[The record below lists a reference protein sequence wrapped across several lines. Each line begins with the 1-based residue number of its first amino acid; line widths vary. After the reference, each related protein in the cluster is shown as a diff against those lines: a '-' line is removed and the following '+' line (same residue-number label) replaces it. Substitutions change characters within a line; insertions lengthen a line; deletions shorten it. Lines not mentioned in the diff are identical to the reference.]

1 MVYDKKI
8 TIWTVL
14 KIVILVMI
22 TFSMIYPFIF
32 MVSVTFSSNF
42 YVLGG
47 KISFF
52 PRGFNIE
59 AYKNIFENKQIFT
72 GYKNTL
78 IYVSLGTFIA
88 LIITTFGAY
97 ALSKKKK
104 LIFHKFFT
112 IYFLLPLLFG
122 GGMIPTYL
130 AVSSYGIIDSI
141 WAVVLPGSVS
151 IFNLIIMRS
160 FFVAGDVTPIEESGE
175 LDGMNDIQIL
185 LYLVLPTSQAI
196 LATIGLFYA
205 VGLWNA
211 FMEPFLYLNTASKFT
226 LQMVIRQIV
235 LQGVYKMD
243 EVFDENE
250 VFIIADTIKYTAII
264 VSILPMIILYPFIQ
278 KFFVKGVMIG
288 SLKG

>member
-8 TIWTVL
+8 TIWTIL
-14 KIVILVMI
+14 KVAILVI
-22 TFSMIYPFIF
+22 IAFSMIYPFIY

-47 KISFF
+47 KISFY
-52 PRGFNIE
+52 PRGFNTE
-59 AYKNIFENKQIFT
+59 AYKSIFENKQIFT
-72 GYKNTL
+72 GYRNTM
-78 IYVSLGTFIA
+78 IYVTLGTAIA

-112 IYFLLPLLFG
+112 IYFLIPLLFG

-130 AVSSYGIIDSI
+130 AVSSYKLIDTI

-160 FFVAGDVTPIEESGE
+160 FFISGDVTPIEESGE

-205 VGLWNA
+205 VGLWNS
-211 FMEPFLYLNTASKFT
+211 FMEPFLYLNSASKFT

-250 VFIIADTIKYTAII
+250 GFIIADTIKYTAII
-264 VSILPMIILYPFIQ
+264 VSVVPMIIVYPFIQ